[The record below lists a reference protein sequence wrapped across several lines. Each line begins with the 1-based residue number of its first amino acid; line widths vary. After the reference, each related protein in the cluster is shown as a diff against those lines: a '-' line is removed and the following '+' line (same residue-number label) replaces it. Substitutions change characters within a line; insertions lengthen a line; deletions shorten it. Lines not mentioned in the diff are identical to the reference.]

1 MSSPSIDRG
10 PFRRSWTGLPTN
22 SPTTTRWS
30 PSDRRLTFAQLRDEV
45 RTAAAAMIDLG
56 VDAGDRVA
64 IWSPNTWHW
73 VVACLATHYAGGVVV
88 PLNTRYTAGEA
99 ADILARTGAP
109 LLIAAGEFLGADK
122 TADLDR
128 AALPDLRHIVR
139 VPIDKDDGT
148 WDEFVARGTD
158 LDAVDARAA
167 AVQPDDVS
175 DILFTSGTTGRS
187 KGVLCAHRQSL
198 DAPAAW
204 AACGQLTSADR
215 YLCINPF
222 FHNFGYKAG
231 ILACLQT
238 GATLIP
244 QLTFDP
250 EKAMAAV
257 AEHRITVLPGPPT
270 IYQTLLDHPKRGDYD
285 LSSLRFAVTGA
296 ATIPVVLIE
305 RMQSELDIDI
315 VLTAYGL
322 TEASGFG
329 TMCRADDDAVTV
341 ATTCGRP
348 IADFELRIDDPAEDG
363 AGEVLLR
370 GPNVMLGYLDDPEAT
385 ADDHRRRRLAAH
397 RRHRP
402 RRRGRQPED
411 HRPAQGH
418 VHLRRFQRLPRRD
431 RAGARAAG
439 RRGRGRRHRGAR
451 RAARRGRQG
460 VRRASWQEPSSTR
473 QAVIAYTREHLAN
486 FKTPRSVVFL
496 DVLPR
501 NPGGKVVKPQLR
513 EMSLMDLTFDE
524 RDRGVPGRGPRL
536 PRRQQGALPDEVL
549 RHRRG
554 LRAASALGQGA
565 VRRRPVG
572 DRVAEE
578 VRRPRRLAAA
588 VDRLRG
594 GVLPGR
600 GARPGQRQ
608 RHLDAGSDA
617 VRARHRRTARPG
629 AAEDGQRRGDLGAGL
644 VGAGVGQRPGVAAV
658 HRDQD
663 RRRLEAQRAEDLE
676 LAGAVRR
683 QGIRAVPVRP
693 RSASGTR
700 A

>member
-1 MSSPSIDRG
+1 MRTDPRTIPQVLDRIADQ
-10 PFRRSWTGLPTN
+10 FSDHDALVTD
-22 SPTTTRWS
+22 
-30 PSDRRLTFAQLRDEV
+30 DRRLTFAQLRDEV

-56 VDAGDRVA
+56 VGAGDRVA

-73 VVACLATHYAGGVVV
+73 VVACLATTYAGGVVV

-99 ADILARTGAP
+99 ADVLARTGSP
-109 LLIAAGEFLGADK
+109 LLVAAGEFLGADK

-128 AALPDLRHIVR
+128 DALPELRHIVR

-148 WDEFVARGTD
+148 WDEFIAGGSMSSAA
-158 LDAVDARAA
+158 LAEVDARAA
-167 AVQPDDVS
+167 AVRPDDVS

-187 KGVLCAHRQSL
+187 KGALCAHRQSL

-204 AACGQLTSADR
+204 AACGQVTSADR

-250 EKAMAAV
+250 ERAMAAV

-270 IYQTLLDHPKRGDYD
+270 IYQTLLDHPRRGDYD

-348 IADFELRIDDPAEDG
+348 IAEFELRIDDPAEDG

-385 ADDHRRRRLAAH
+385 AKTIDADGWLHTGDVGRVDEAGNLKITDRLKDMYICGGFNVYPAEIEQVLARLEGVAEAAVIGVPDDRLGEVGKAFI
-397 RRHRP
+397 
-402 RRRGRQPED
+402 
-411 HRPAQGH
+411 
-418 VHLRRFQRLPRRD
+418 VKLPD
-431 RAGARAAG
+431 AELDEA
-439 RRGRGRRHRGAR
+439 
-451 RAARRGRQG
+451 
-460 VRRASWQEPSSTR
+460 
-473 QAVIAYTREHLAN
+473 AVIAYTREHLAN
-486 FKTPRSVVFL
+486 FKTPRSVTFL

-513 EMSLMDLTFDE
+513 ES
-524 RDRGVPGRGPRL
+524 
-536 PRRQQGALPDEVL
+536 
-549 RHRRG
+549 
-554 LRAASALGQGA
+554 
-565 VRRRPVG
+565 
-572 DRVAEE
+572 
-578 VRRPRRLAAA
+578 
-588 VDRLRG
+588 
-594 GVLPGR
+594 
-600 GARPGQRQ
+600 
-608 RHLDAGSDA
+608 
-617 VRARHRRTARPG
+617 
-629 AAEDGQRRGDLGAGL
+629 
-644 VGAGVGQRPGVAAV
+644 
-658 HRDQD
+658 
-663 RRRLEAQRAEDLE
+663 
-676 LAGAVRR
+676 
-683 QGIRAVPVRP
+683 I
-693 RSASGTR
+693 
-700 A
+700 